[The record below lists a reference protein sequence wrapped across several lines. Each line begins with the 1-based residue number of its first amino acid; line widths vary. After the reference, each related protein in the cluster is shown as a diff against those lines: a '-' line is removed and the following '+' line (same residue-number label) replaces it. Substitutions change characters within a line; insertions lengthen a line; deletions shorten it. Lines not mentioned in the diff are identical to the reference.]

1 MKKNKNKIGIALV
14 IFLSAIT
21 FYFNTQNTK
30 GTLKKELTN
39 FAVKDTSSI
48 TKIFLADKQNHT
60 VLLERQTNG
69 SWILNKKYQVR
80 EDAIKLLLTTMKE
93 LSVKA
98 PVGKQ
103 AFENVVKRLAT
114 SAVKVEIYTNNEL
127 STVYYVGH
135 STQDYT
141 GTFMMLENSSTPF
154 IMWIPG
160 FEGYLSARYFTDEE
174 SWKSTLLFS
183 HPVVTIKSLKI
194 EYPQKPN
201 FSFEIGISNKK
212 LSLKSLLTGA
222 MIEKFDTAMAFE
234 YLTRFKDIHYEFSA
248 KELPTTT
255 RDSVLMRKT
264 MHIISITDING
275 KIDKLTT
282 YPKLASIVQIT
293 QDSTLIYDVDR
304 MYAIHNNDKDLIA
317 VQYYVFDHLLK
328 PIDYFTNRPKK

>member
-69 SWILNKKYQVR
+69 SWMLNKKYQVR

-114 SAVKVEIYTNNEL
+114 SAVKVEIYTNNE
-127 STVYYVGH
+127 SKYNFTCKYR
-135 STQDYT
+135 QC
-141 GTFMMLENSSTPF
+141 SS
-154 IMWIPG
+154 
-160 FEGYLSARYFTDEE
+160 
-174 SWKSTLLFS
+174 
-183 HPVVTIKSLKI
+183 
-194 EYPQKPN
+194 
-201 FSFEIGISNKK
+201 
-212 LSLKSLLTGA
+212 
-222 MIEKFDTAMAFE
+222 
-234 YLTRFKDIHYEFSA
+234 
-248 KELPTTT
+248 
-255 RDSVLMRKT
+255 
-264 MHIISITDING
+264 
-275 KIDKLTT
+275 
-282 YPKLASIVQIT
+282 
-293 QDSTLIYDVDR
+293 
-304 MYAIHNNDKDLIA
+304 
-317 VQYYVFDHLLK
+317 
-328 PIDYFTNRPKK
+328 